1 MMAAAVSLLLF
12 SILLFRAYLRAER
25 RDRASSLL
33 ENTGAPPRSLD
44 RKRTRWEGWRSILFG
59 SRQRLVFLCACVF
72 ILVLARNFLL
82 ALLLPLALPAVQ
94 RFLRDY
100 RQERRKARM
109 EEQTLELLDSLA
121 QSLRSGLSLQQ
132 ALEASAEDV
141 GRELWEEV
149 ANLLGE
155 IRAGGG
161 LEESLLRA
169 AERAFSPSLRLTF
182 SALGILHGKGG
193 DLPRVLDKLRERVYE
208 GLQAR
213 RELHTATSQSRV
225 SGYLVSALPLVF
237 LAIQA
242 AVNPSSLRPLLAT
255 PVGNLLASVALLLDG
270 AAFLIIR
277 RMTSPEV

>member
-12 SILLFRAYLRAER
+12 SVLLFRVYLRAER

-33 ENTGAPPRSLD
+33 ETTGAPPHSPD
-44 RKRTRWEGWRSILFG
+44 RKSTRWEGWRSIISG
-59 SRQRLVFLCACVF
+59 SKQRLVFLCACVF
-72 ILVLARNFLL
+72 ILALARNLFL

-100 RQERRKARM
+100 RRERRKARM
-109 EEQTLELLDSLA
+109 EEQTLELLDSLV

-141 GRELWEEV
+141 GRELGEEV

-169 AERAFSPSLRLTF
+169 ADRASSPSLRLTF

-213 RELHTATSQSRV
+213 RELRTATSQSRV

-242 AVNPSSLRPLLAT
+242 AMSPSSLRPLLAT
-255 PVGNLLASVALLLDG
+255 PAGNLLASVALLLDG

>member
-12 SILLFRAYLRAER
+12 SVLLFRAYLRAER

-33 ENTGAPPRSLD
+33 ETTGAPPRSPD
-44 RKRTRWEGWRSILFG
+44 RERTRWERWRSILFG
-59 SRQRLVFLCACVF
+59 SRQRLAFLCACVF
-72 ILVLARNFLL
+72 ILALARNFLL

-100 RQERRKARM
+100 RRERRKARM

-121 QSLRSGLSLQQ
+121 QSLRSGFSLQQ

-141 GRELWEEV
+141 GRELGEEV
-149 ANLLGE
+149 ASLLGE

-169 AERAFSPSLRLTF
+169 AERASSPSLRLTF

-193 DLPRVLDKLRERVYE
+193 DLPRVLDRLRERVYE

-213 RELHTATSQSRV
+213 RELRAATSQSRV

-255 PVGNLLASVALLLDG
+255 PAGNLLASVALLLDG